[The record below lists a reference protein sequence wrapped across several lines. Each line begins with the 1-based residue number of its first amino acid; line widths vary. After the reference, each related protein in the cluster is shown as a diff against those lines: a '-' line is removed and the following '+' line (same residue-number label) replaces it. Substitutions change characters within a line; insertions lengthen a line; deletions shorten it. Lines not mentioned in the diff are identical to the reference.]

1 MVDMA
6 LVRLPIRV
14 ASSQLGETELGFI
27 VKWTGFILLQ
37 PPKKGRKI
45 YKGLFFNTRYDS
57 EGSPDKRN
65 KIPDINKARYLHACA
80 AFISATGKEV
90 DDTNIFFIFMLY

>member
-1 MVDMA
+1 MA

-14 ASSQLGETELGFI
+14 ASSQLGDPELGFI

-80 AFISATGKEV
+80 AFISATGEEV